1 MSQAIDLCLLR
12 GNENILHHKSL
23 ITDIH
28 RFDNVPLGKILED
41 TGDRFLMDGEIQK
54 LASFYGDNSLKVR
67 ETELGL
73 VFRFIHN
80 KALVLCIQKKLE
92 CGGIPE
98 GIGNGLLKVF
108 SKDFSFPFGQME
120 AELPDEEHRSQ
131 TAKAAEAVIEDL
143 VDLYY
148 IQIGFG
154 DENFLYGERGELK
167 DPDTEARQR
176 RNWMAVAVDF
186 PKVYVNEL
194 KELTYPAC
202 YVVCF
207 SGKNDD
213 SAMWG
218 NYAARHR
225 GVCLVYET
233 EGNNMVV
240 LKNQHRIPLPVRP
253 VKYEDELIE
262 CNFFETLGRLRPK
275 QVVSWLTGME
285 GISSAYGAY
294 SPDAEWKKRYWSVYD
309 AKTYRKLKAW
319 EHEVEYRVALTNTF
333 YDYSEPESRNL
344 KYDLKLLRGVIFGI
358 STSEYDKKRIMEKL
372 HDHAEELA
380 DFKFYQAEY
389 DDETQSIAVREKK
402 IWKMK

>member
-1 MSQAIDLCLLR
+1 
-12 GNENILHHKSL
+12 
-23 ITDIH
+23 
-28 RFDNVPLGKILED
+28 
-41 TGDRFLMDGEIQK
+41 
-54 LASFYGDNSLKVR
+54 
-67 ETELGL
+67 
-73 VFRFIHN
+73 
-80 KALVLCIQKKLE
+80 
-92 CGGIPE
+92 
-98 GIGNGLLKVF
+98 
-108 SKDFSFPFGQME
+108 
-120 AELPDEEHRSQ
+120 
-131 TAKAAEAVIEDL
+131 
-143 VDLYY
+143 
-148 IQIGFG
+148 
-154 DENFLYGERGELK
+154 
-167 DPDTEARQR
+167 
-176 RNWMAVAVDF
+176 
-186 PKVYVNEL
+186 
-194 KELTYPAC
+194 
-202 YVVCF
+202 
-207 SGKNDD
+207 
-213 SAMWG
+213 
-218 NYAARHR
+218 
-225 GVCLVYET
+225 
-233 EGNNMVV
+233 MVV